1 MPPRRD
7 PGSCHCGTSLKT
19 AFTIRAG
26 ARYGA
31 VVMIVLTAAAAV
43 VSVPQAHPRSPVAAR
58 VEARATVRILS
69 GVRLHWGK
77 EHGRD
82 GFVLRDAVVRS
93 GGFVQPA
100 KLIEFE

>member
-1 MPPRRD
+1 MTAV
-7 PGSCHCGTSLKT
+7 SCHCGTSLKT
-19 AFTIRAG
+19 AFTIPAA
-26 ARYGA
+26 ARYGG
-31 VVMIVLTAAAAV
+31 VVIILLTAAAAV
-43 VSVPQAHPRSPVAAR
+43 VSVPQAHSRSPVAAR

-82 GFVLRDAVVRS
+82 GFVVRDAVVRS
-93 GGFVQPA
+93 AGASQPA